1 MTCLDGQTWAPA
13 VFRWTDLGSYWTVF
27 RPSVQEFGYRIL
39 NLTQD
44 TFAFKDLNIERMG
57 DSKFSITGF
66 LLELTRYP
74 VKYVIVYY
82 LLAGSRRND
91 MSLSDNSPGMILMVS
106 WSSFLIPPTQ
116 YAAR

>member
-1 MTCLDGQTWAPA
+1 MS
-13 VFRWTDLGSYWTVF
+13 RWTDLGSYWTVF
-27 RPSVQEFGYRIL
+27 RPSVQEFAYRIL

-44 TFAFKDLNIERMG
+44 TFAFRDLNIERMG

-66 LLELTRYP
+66 ILELTRYP

-82 LLAGSRRND
+82 LLAGGKNYR
-91 MSLSDNSPGMILMVS
+91 SLSNNSPGMIVMVS